1 MIRTSEID
9 GNNNILHTETCMA
22 CGHKCNQ
29 VYVVD
34 NGVIKDYEEI
44 GLQFIKTA
52 NSVVVGKVNQ
62 EQETQTV
69 YKCLN
74 CGVLQA
80 EVIK

>member
-9 GNNNILHTETCMA
+9 SNNNILHTETCVA

-34 NGVIKDYEEI
+34 NGVIKDYKEM
-44 GLQFIKTA
+44 GLQFIKTDQR
-52 NSVVVGKVNQ
+52 VVAGKVTK
-62 EQETQTV
+62 EQDIQTV
-69 YKCLN
+69 YKCPN
-74 CGVLQA
+74 CGTLQV